1 MTLTSRLRITLFSA
15 ALVASTTLHAADKC
29 TVKAVLNGKPVAFKS
44 CTVAVYDEK
53 GVTLLLT
60 EAPLSADETST
71 FQLNS
76 YPPERDPSG
85 KKRALMSFAFCP
97 GGGKGA
103 PSPAAVKSVEV
114 SGNDGVSLIGLQDV
128 FELPAHKANLKI
140 EKLSGDL
147 KAGGRLAGK
156 ITGSKTVEETGTDG
170 QVRKVPNSW
179 DVDFDLTLPA
189 KGAAA
194 GPGCGD

>member
-1 MTLTSRLRITLFSA
+1 MRYACRLGIALFSA
-15 ALVASTTLHAADKC
+15 ALVASSTLHAADKC
-29 TVKAVLNGKPVAFKS
+29 TVKAVVNGKPVAFKS
-44 CTVAVYDEK
+44 CTLAVYDEK

-60 EAPLSADETST
+60 EAPLSTDETST
-71 FQLNS
+71 FQMNS
-76 YPPERDPSG
+76 YPPERDASG
-85 KKRALMSFAFCP
+85 KRRAILSFAFCP
-97 GGGKGA
+97 GGGKST
-103 PSPAAVKSVEV
+103 PDPASVKSVEV
-114 SGNDGVSLIGLQDV
+114 AANDGSPLGLQDV

-156 ITGSKTVEETGTDG
+156 ITGAKTVD
-170 QVRKVPNSW
+170 QVPYSW
-179 DVDFDLTLPA
+179 DVDFDLALPA